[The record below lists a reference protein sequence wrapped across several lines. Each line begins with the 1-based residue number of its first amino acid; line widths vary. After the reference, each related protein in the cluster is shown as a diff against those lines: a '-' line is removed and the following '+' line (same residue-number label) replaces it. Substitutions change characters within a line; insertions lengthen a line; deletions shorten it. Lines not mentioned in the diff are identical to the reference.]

1 MTLYDKLIYRGL
13 LKDVSNQEKAKK
25 LLNDDK
31 VAFYCGFDPTG
42 TSLTIGH
49 LVQIVRMKLLEKH
62 GHTPVVLIGGATG
75 LIGDPKETE
84 ERKLLT
90 LEESLKNA
98 VAIENQ
104 IKYFLPK
111 AVYVN
116 NYDWT
121 KDIDMITFLRDYG
134 KHFNVNYMLAKETV
148 QKRLSTGISYTEFS
162 YMILQ
167 SIDWLNLYQ
176 KHQVKI
182 QFGGSDQWG
191 NLTAGLELLRKVVGD
206 NNDAVALSSPLLT
219 KSDGGKFGKSESGTI
234 WLDEN
239 LTSPYELYQYFYN
252 TSDADIETYLKVL
265 TLFEEETIEILINE
279 HHQKPEK
286 RLAQKALAESLV
298 ELIHGEKALK
308 EAINVSE
315 ALFTGAF
322 DNLTISEWEI
332 VFKVLDSSIID
343 EENILTILNQTKL
356 ASSNREARQFISS
369 GAITVNDFKVTKID
383 YLLKKEAAY
392 YETYSVV
399 RRGKKRYAIVKF
411 R

>member
-322 DNLTISEWEI
+322 DNLTINEWEI

>member
-399 RRGKKRYAIVKF
+399 RRGKKRYAIV
-411 R
+411 